1 MPISPCLSQVSMVIK
16 EEGCNMSEVGCV
28 RLNGLPLPRG
38 TDRSYETI
46 VYKVL
51 PLLDKVGLYLKEYR
65 GLGNVSFNVK
75 GPSINYIRM

>member
-1 MPISPCLSQVSMVIK
+1 MVIM

-65 GLGNVSFNVK
+65 GLRGVPTEGRK
-75 GPSINYIRM
+75 PCDDRYRCIERDL